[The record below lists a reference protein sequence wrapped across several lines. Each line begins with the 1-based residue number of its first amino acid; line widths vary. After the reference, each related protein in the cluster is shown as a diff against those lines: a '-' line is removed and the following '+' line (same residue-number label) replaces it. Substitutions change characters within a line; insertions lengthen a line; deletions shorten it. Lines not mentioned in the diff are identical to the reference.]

1 MSPLGNAIWRA
12 DELPC
17 FLPGHEAHAV
27 VQRKV
32 SSMNETE
39 QHKIQMDEDDV
50 DSNGHLA
57 TALFIGVLVLL
68 MVLIYAMANAA

>member
-1 MSPLGNAIWRA
+1 
-12 DELPC
+12 
-17 FLPGHEAHAV
+17 
-27 VQRKV
+27 
-32 SSMNETE
+32 MNETE
-39 QHKIQMDEDDV
+39 PHKLQMFEDDV